1 LRPQSGHDAR
11 FNPEDRGTEM
21 SVYGYELRSC
31 ATCAYWGGP
40 RKAVNM
46 RVDRDIDKYV
56 TGPCNHLNRR
66 GVPCNENAVCQDY
79 LKWSAI
85 LDHSL
90 EIITG

>member
-1 LRPQSGHDAR
+1 
-11 FNPEDRGTEM
+11 M

-31 ATCAYWGGP
+31 ATCAYWGGQ
-40 RKAVNM
+40 RKAVTI
-46 RVDRDIDKYV
+46 RADVDVDKYE
-56 TGPCNHLNRR
+56 TGPCNHVNRR

-79 LKWSAI
+79 LKWSAM

>member
-1 LRPQSGHDAR
+1 
-11 FNPEDRGTEM
+11 M

-31 ATCAYWGGP
+31 ATCAYWGGQ
-40 RKAVNM
+40 RKAVNI
-46 RVDRDIDKYV
+46 RAGVDVDKYE
-56 TGPCNHLNRR
+56 TGPCNHVNRR

-79 LKWSAI
+79 LKWSAM